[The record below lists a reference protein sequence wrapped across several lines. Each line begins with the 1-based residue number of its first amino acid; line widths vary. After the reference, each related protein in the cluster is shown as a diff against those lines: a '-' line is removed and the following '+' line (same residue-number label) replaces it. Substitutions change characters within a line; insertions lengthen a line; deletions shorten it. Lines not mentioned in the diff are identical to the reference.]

1 LKSETVLS
9 LVVHSNFSGVEGKV
23 REMKKMEAKS
33 MNRPDEVRS
42 FDKGRV
48 ELVKI
53 GGATVGRAIFQPGWK
68 WSESVKPLVKTKSC
82 EAPHFQ
88 YHVSGTLRVKMD
100 DGTEVDLKGG
110 DVSLLP
116 TGHDAWV
123 VGNEPAVVVDFQ
135 GMIDYAKG
143 KAKK

>member
-1 LKSETVLS
+1 LKSRTVLS
-9 LVVHSNFSGVEGKV
+9 LVVYSNFSGVEGKV

-42 FDKGRV
+42 FDKGKV

-100 DGTEVDLKGG
+100 DGTEVDLKAG

-143 KAKK
+143 KTKK